1 MQEEDFN
8 FFTPLKEK
16 DIEVETPSTMKSES
30 NRMSLRKRTSNPLLN
45 RQVSNKENS
54 DGLPKLKKTA
64 SNVSKMTRSTRSQKA
79 KLVDEM

>member
-1 MQEEDFN
+1 
-8 FFTPLKEK
+8 
-16 DIEVETPSTMKSES
+16 
-30 NRMSLRKRTSNPLLN
+30 MSLRKRTSNPLLT

-54 DGLPKLKKTA
+54 DGLPKLKKAA